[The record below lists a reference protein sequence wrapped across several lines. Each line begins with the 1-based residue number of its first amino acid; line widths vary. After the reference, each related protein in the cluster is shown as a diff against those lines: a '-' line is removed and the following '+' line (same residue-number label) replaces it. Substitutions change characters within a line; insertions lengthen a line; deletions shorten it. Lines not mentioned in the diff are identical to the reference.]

1 MYGWFV
7 GGLLWEWP
15 VRTLVDSQEGV
26 WFGCLLQPWLV
37 GCLVCTCLAGGVG
50 MARWFSIG
58 VSRWLCR
65 MRMGLGLT
73 AVGASASSV
82 WARVV
87 GCLV

>member
-1 MYGWFV
+1 MCLGRW
-7 GGLLWEWP
+7 L
-15 VRTLVDSQEGV
+15 SSEGV
-26 WFGCLLQPWLV
+26 VGWLVRLV
-37 GCLVCTCLAGGVG
+37 GCLEGTCLAGGVG
-50 MARWFSIG
+50 MARWFSVG
-58 VSRWLCR
+58 VARWLSR